1 MRTNRGKRAL
11 CWIGLLPL
19 FTFAASALA
28 HAQGNGSSPAQPQTL
43 TATQRDRLKD
53 RDRFEQEAG
62 KLLSA
67 GKMTEALK
75 AVEEMLAIEREVLG
89 ETSED
94 AIGSV
99 KLSAAIQERREKWPE
114 AIALRQS
121 VLHLRI
127 RRHGEVALDSDR
139 RPAGLE

>member
-1 MRTNRGKRAL
+1 MEKRAL

-43 TATQRDRLKD
+43 TATTRHRLKD

-99 KLSAAIQERREKWPE
+99 SFLPRFRSGAKNGPRPLP
-114 AIALRQS
+114 
-121 VLHLRI
+121 
-127 RRHGEVALDSDR
+127 SDR
-139 RPAGLE
+139 AFSFGYAGMVNCTGQ